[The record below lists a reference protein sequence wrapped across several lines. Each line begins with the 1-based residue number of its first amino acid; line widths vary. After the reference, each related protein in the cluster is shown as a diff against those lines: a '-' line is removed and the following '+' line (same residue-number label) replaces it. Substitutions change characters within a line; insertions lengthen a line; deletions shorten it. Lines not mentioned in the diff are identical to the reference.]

1 MRRRR
6 LLDLVP
12 AGRLEVYA
20 MFRDSYVDLDGTERV
35 LHEYDVNAV
44 VDPATFVV
52 EDVAVAPRALPY
64 GECVLAAASA
74 DRIRGRG
81 AGTLR
86 EYVGIDLWGPTTCTH
101 LNDLLRFLA
110 DIPHLAGELPAA
122 GVAAPADEEEHGG
135 RTSG

>member
-6 LLDLVP
+6 LLDVAP
-12 AGRLEVYA
+12 AERLDVYA

-44 VDPATFVV
+44 VDSATFLV
-52 EDVAVAPRALPY
+52 EEIAVAPRALPY

-74 DRIRGRG
+74 ERIHGRSV
-81 AGTLR
+81 GTLR
-86 EYVGIDLWGPTTCTH
+86 EYVAIDLWGPTTCTH

-110 DIPHLAGELPAA
+110 DIPHLAREIPASSA
-122 GVAAPADEEEHGG
+122 
-135 RTSG
+135 TQ